1 MAQISQVSQLRRYG
15 GTDLSFGSV
24 RRKAN
29 VFLCAD
35 ELNRSPSRGG
45 AREGTTYTAIDTHGS
60 VWERCVDPRLRRG
73 DRHLCSTQRCGNA
86 SLILESDDELEDG
99 GEERVVL

>member
-1 MAQISQVSQLRRYG
+1 MGHG

-45 AREGTTYTAIDTHGS
+45 AREGTTYTAIDTRGS
-60 VWERCVDPRLRRG
+60 VWNV
-73 DRHLCSTQRCGNA
+73 

-99 GEERVVL
+99 HEERVLS